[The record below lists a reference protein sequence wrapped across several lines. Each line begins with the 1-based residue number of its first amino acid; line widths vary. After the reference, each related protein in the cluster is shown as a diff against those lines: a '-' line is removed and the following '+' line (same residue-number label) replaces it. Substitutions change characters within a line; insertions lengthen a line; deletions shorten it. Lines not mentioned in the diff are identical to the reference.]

1 MPNSILLELTRRYL
15 EPHRRYHT
23 LAHVAHMLHGAHEA
37 AVSEGKTLSD
47 EQIYAVWF
55 HDAIYDPRSH
65 DNEEQSAELAVRLL
79 NAHGWDKARIE
90 TVRKIV
96 LDTKHHE
103 PHVDASKAVIDAD
116 LQTLALPWDGYN
128 KIGRMIREE
137 YAHVTDEQWKQG
149 RSGFFQTWLDR
160 PRIYY
165 TPWGAKLEKQAREN
179 LARTIAGEVLTP
191 E

>member
-37 AVSEGKTLSD
+37 AVSEGKILSD

-149 RSGFFQTWLDR
+149 RSSFFQTWLDR

-179 LARTIAGEVLTP
+179 LARTIAGEV
-191 E
+191 